1 MQSFA
6 LRRPASPSITP
17 AASLFL
23 FDLFLSFFFVLKGAS
38 WSGNSSRPA
47 RGVEQRVF
55 GVAVLPLL
63 APVLGSG
70 AG

>member
-23 FDLFLSFFFVLKGAS
+23 FDLFLYFFVLKGAS

-55 GVAVLPLL
+55 GVVVLPLL